1 MSSVARLPDVVCRIA
16 ERAAEVH
23 RTTNTNEVRSW
34 TGGMAT
40 LVLRLYEQTANAT
53 IKRRCLDVID
63 SMIELDSGGFGFE
76 LAKLES

>member
-1 MSSVARLPDVVCRIA
+1 
-16 ERAAEVH
+16 
-23 RTTNTNEVRSW
+23 
-34 TGGMAT
+34 MAT

-63 SMIELDSGGFGFE
+63 SIIELDFGGFGFE